1 MKASQ
6 AKLSKLI
13 GHSEKQFIV
22 PIYQRSYKWTK
33 GNIKE
38 YINDLEDIDLSVPD
52 QTHFLNSIVYSKVND
67 NELASAIGNR
77 LEKYHIIDG
86 QQRLTTTTLY
96 LIAIRNILT
105 ERDDPKTADR
115 INNQY
120 IVNQYIDDIDE
131 KIRLRLASNDL
142 EVFRKLVLNDK
153 LNKENKKHLIY
164 RNYNEFYRYIKKNE
178 MNIDELINKFENRID
193 IIDTF
198 LESHD
203 NPQKIFSS
211 LNSTGKALKD
221 SDLIKNF
228 ILMNLK
234 DSEQGELYTRFWQE
248 IERILNNDE
257 DLLLTFLQHHLT
269 MKLEYVISRGNT
281 YASFEKYFNSNQKS
295 TIYLTV
301 KTILED
307 LLEFSKIYHKLFL
320 ENRDFSSSQYS
331 LNHLNIESYYPLLLK
346 VEKNNFELTE
356 KIANIIENYL
366 VRRIIVGLPPGKTK
380 NIFAK
385 IIKNISNIKS
395 SSLDTDILNILKE
408 DQGQGRYPTD
418 IEFSDSILLSPLYS
432 NNQRGTK
439 YILYKIEYYLNT
451 QNRSITIAYQNLT
464 IEHILPET
472 EYPKLP
478 DCWTNSFS
486 MDSYDQY
493 IHTVANLTLITQG
506 KNSSLGNECFSKKKN
521 QYENDTFLLTKS
533 LRNNED
539 WTFKSLE
546 DRGLELQAKI
556 LEIWK

>member
-33 GNIKE
+33 SNITQ
-38 YINDLEDIDLSVPD
+38 YINDLEEIDLVVPD

-96 LIAIRNILT
+96 LIAIRNILQ
-105 ERDDPKTADR
+105 EKDDTKTADR

-131 KIRLRLASNDL
+131 SIRLKLASNDL
-142 EVFRKLVLNDK
+142 EVFRKLVLNDE

-164 RNYNEFYRYIKKNE
+164 RNYNDFYKYIKKNE
-178 MNIDELINKFENRID
+178 ISIYELIEKFENRID

-198 LESHD
+198 LEPHD

-211 LNSTGKALKD
+211 LNSTGKALKN

-234 DSEQGELYTRFWQE
+234 DSEQVELYTRFWQE

-257 DLLLTFLQHHLT
+257 DLLLTFLQHYLT
-269 MKLEYVISRGNT
+269 MNLEYVISKGNT
-281 YASFEKYFNSNQKS
+281 YASFEKYFNNKQKS

-301 KTILED
+301 KSILED

-320 ENRDFSSSQYS
+320 EKRNFESSQYS
-331 LNHLNIESYYPLLLK
+331 LNYLNIESYYPLLLK
-346 VEKNNFELTE
+346 VEKNNPNLTE
-356 KIANIIENYL
+356 KVANIIENYL

-385 IIKNISNIKS
+385 IIKNIKNIKS
-395 SSLDTDILNILKE
+395 VSLDNDILNILKE

-418 IEFSDSILLSPLYS
+418 TEFSKSIFISQLYS

-451 QNRSITIAYQNLT
+451 QNRSMTIPYESLT

-472 EYPKLP
+472 DYKKLP
-478 DCWTNSFS
+478 KCWTDNF
-486 MDSYDQY
+486 DIDKFDQY
-493 IHTVANLTLITQG
+493 VHTLGNLTLITQR
-506 KNSSLGNECFSKKKN
+506 KNSSLGNECFNNKNN
-521 QYENDTFLLTKS
+521 QYANDTFLLTKS
-533 LRNNED
+533 LKNNKD
-539 WTFKSLE
+539 WTLNSIN
-546 DRGLELQAKI
+546 DRANYLMQIMLK
-556 LEIWK
+556 IWK

>member
-33 GNIKE
+33 SNITQ
-38 YINDLEDIDLSVPD
+38 YLNDLEEIDLSVSD

-67 NELASAIGNR
+67 NELASAVGNR

-96 LIAIRNILT
+96 LIAIRNILI
-105 ERDDPKTADR
+105 EKDDSKTADR

-120 IVNQYIDDIDE
+120 IVNQYIEDIDE
-131 KIRLRLASNDL
+131 SIRLKLASNDL
-142 EVFRKLVLNDK
+142 EVFRKLVLNDE
-153 LNKENKKHLIY
+153 LNRENKKHLIY
-164 RNYNEFYRYIKKNE
+164 RNYNDFYKYIKKSE
-178 MNIDELINKFENRID
+178 EDIYKLIEKFENRID

-198 LESHD
+198 LEPHD

-234 DSEQGELYTRFWQE
+234 DSEQVELYTRFWQE
-248 IERILNNDE
+248 IEKILNNDE
-257 DLLLTFLQHHLT
+257 DLLLTFLQHYLT
-269 MKLEYVISRGNT
+269 MNLEYVISKGNT
-281 YASFEKYFNSNQKS
+281 YASFEKYFNNTEKL

-301 KTILED
+301 KAILEK
-307 LLEFSKIYHKLFL
+307 LLEFSKIYHRLFL
-320 ENRDFSSSQYS
+320 EEKSFKSSQYS

-346 VEKNNFELTE
+346 VEKNNPELTE

-385 IIKNISNIKS
+385 IIKNIENMKS
-395 SSLDTDILNILKE
+395 LTLDKDILDILKE

-418 IEFSDSILLSPLYS
+418 TEFTESILLSQLYS
-432 NNQRGTK
+432 NNRTGTK

-451 QNRSITIAYQNLT
+451 QNRSMTIPYDSLT

-472 EYPKLP
+472 EYSKLP
-478 DCWTNSFS
+478 ACWKNNF
-486 MDSYDQY
+486 DSDSHEQY
-493 IHTVANLTLITQG
+493 IHTLGNLTLITQG
-506 KNSSLGNECFSKKKN
+506 KNSSLGNECFSKKRN
-521 QYENDTFLLTKS
+521 QYKNDTFLLTKELKENDWIFETLEKRGNS
-533 LRNNED
+533 LKE
-539 WTFKSLE
+539 TM
-546 DRGLELQAKI
+546 

>member
-33 GNIKE
+33 GNITQ
-38 YINDLEDIDLSVPD
+38 YLSDLEEIDLTIPD

-96 LIAIRNILT
+96 LIAIRNILR
-105 ERDDPKTADR
+105 ENEDLKTADR

-131 KIRLRLASNDL
+131 SIRLKLASNDL
-142 EVFRKLVLNDK
+142 EVFRKLVLSDE
-153 LNKENKKHLIY
+153 LNKDNKKHLIY
-164 RNYNEFYRYIKKNE
+164 RNYHDFYKYIKKGKE
-178 MNIDELINKFENRID
+178 DIYKVVEKFENRID

-198 LESHD
+198 LEPHD

-234 DSEQGELYTRFWQE
+234 DSEQVELYTRFWQE
-248 IERILNNDE
+248 IEKILNNDE
-257 DLLLTFLQHHLT
+257 DLLLTFLQHYLT
-269 MKLEYVISRGNT
+269 MSLEYVISKGNT
-281 YASFEKYFNSNQKS
+281 YASFEKYFNTIQK
-295 TIYLTV
+295 TTLYLTV
-301 KTILED
+301 KSILES
-307 LLEFSKIYHKLFL
+307 LLEFSKIYHRLFL
-320 ENRDFSSSQYS
+320 EEKSFNFSQYS
-331 LNHLNIESYYPLLLK
+331 LNYLNIESYYPLLLK
-346 VEKNNFELTE
+346 VEKNNPELTE

-366 VRRIIVGLPPGKTK
+366 VRRITVGLPPGKTK

-385 IIKNISNIKS
+385 TIKNIENIES
-395 SSLDTDILNILKE
+395 VLLDKDILKILKDE
-408 DQGQGRYPTD
+408 QGQARYPIDT
-418 IEFSDSILLSPLYS
+418 EFSESILVSPLYS
-432 NNQRGTK
+432 NNKTGTK

-451 QNRSITIAYQNLT
+451 QNRSMTIPYDSLT

-472 EYPKLP
+472 EYGKLP
-478 DCWTNSFS
+478 ICWKNNF
-486 MDSYDQY
+486 DSDSHDQY
-493 IHTVANLTLITQG
+493 MHTLGNLTLITQG

-521 QYENDTFLLTKS
+521 QYENDTFLLTKE
-533 LRNNED
+533 LKEND
-539 WTFKSLE
+539 WTFETLQKRGNSLKE
-546 DRGLELQAKI
+546 TI
-556 LEIWK
+556 LKIWK

>member
-33 GNIKE
+33 GNITQ
-38 YINDLEDIDLSVPD
+38 YLNDLEEIDLTVSD

-96 LIAIRNILT
+96 LIAIRNILI
-105 ERDDPKTADR
+105 EKDDSKTADR

-131 KIRLRLASNDL
+131 SIRLKLASNDL
-142 EVFRKLVLNDK
+142 EVFRKLVLKDE

-164 RNYNEFYRYIKKNE
+164 RNYNDFYKYIKKSKE
-178 MNIDELINKFENRID
+178 NIYQLIEKFENRID

-198 LESHD
+198 LEPHD

-234 DSEQGELYTRFWQE
+234 DSEQVELYKRFWQE
-248 IERILNNDE
+248 IEKILNNDE
-257 DLLLTFLQHHLT
+257 DLLLTFLQHFLT
-269 MKLEYVISRGNT
+269 MNLEYVISKGNT
-281 YASFEKYFNSNQKS
+281 YDSFEKYFNLEKKS

-301 KTILED
+301 KSILEK

-320 ENRDFSSSQYS
+320 EEKSFQSSQYS

-346 VEKNNFELTE
+346 VEKINPVLTE

-385 IIKNISNIKS
+385 IIKNIKDINS
-395 SSLDTDILNILKE
+395 SELDKDILDILKE
-408 DQGQGRYPTD
+408 DQGQGRYPID
-418 IEFSDSILLSPLYS
+418 IEFNEAILMSQLYS
-432 NNQRGTK
+432 NNRTGTK

-451 QNRSITIAYQNLT
+451 KNRSMTIPYDSLT

-472 EYPKLP
+472 EYNKLP
-478 DCWTNSFS
+478 VCWKNNF
-486 MDSYDQY
+486 DSDSHEQY
-493 IHTVANLTLITQG
+493 THTLGNLTLITQG
-506 KNSSLGNECFSKKKN
+506 KNSSLGNECFFKKKN
-521 QYENDTFLLTKS
+521 QYKNDTFLLTKE
-533 LRNNED
+533 LKEND
-539 WTFKSLE
+539 WILE
-546 DRGLELQAKI
+546 TLKKRGNLLKVTM